1 MTVVIATV
9 LMEPNTDIL
18 RGNAD
23 LRPAVSCIQDCD
35 LGPLEPTKIQKQQR
49 ARWQELEVTLVK
61 RRPLYLF
68 KDAFKIWFYFIKKMH
83 L

>member
-49 ARWQELEVTLVK
+49 ARWQELEVTL
-61 RRPLYLF
+61 YLF
-68 KDAFKIWFYFIKKMH
+68 KDAFKIWFYFFKKMH